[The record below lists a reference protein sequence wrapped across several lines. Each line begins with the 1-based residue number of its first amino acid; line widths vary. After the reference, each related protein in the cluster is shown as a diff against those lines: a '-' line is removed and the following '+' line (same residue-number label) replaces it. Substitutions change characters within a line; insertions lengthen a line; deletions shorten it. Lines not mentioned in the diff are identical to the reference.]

1 MMVPIGTQF
10 QKTARVVR
18 DLARQMG
25 KQIEL
30 RTSGEDTELD
40 KTIAE
45 ALSGPLLHMVRN
57 SVDHGIETPEER
69 SLTAKDPVA
78 QIRLAAYHK
87 GAQIVVEVADD
98 GRGMDPQKILAKAV
112 DRGLVQRESELSES
126 AIYELIF
133 EPGFSTADKLTELS
147 GRGVGLDVV
156 MRHVQ
161 QLRGRIEIASELG
174 AGTTFFL
181 RLPLTLGV
189 IDSLVVGVGGTR
201 YILPLYSVSEI
212 FCPAASQIA
221 HLGRHNGRQNGRET
235 AEAVT
240 LRGEALPVVR
250 LHRRFHIA
258 PRTEELT
265 EGVLLVTEAHGRR
278 FCLFVDEMVG
288 KQEIVIKS
296 LGEIFRELAGLMGC
310 AILSDGQVGL
320 ILDVEGLFGAEAS
333 LQFQAEGAAV

>member
-1 MMVPIGTQF
+1 V
-10 QKTARVVR
+10 
-18 DLARQMG
+18 L
-25 KQIEL
+25 
-30 RTSGEDTELD
+30 
-40 KTIAE
+40 
-45 ALSGPLLHMVRN
+45 
-57 SVDHGIETPEER
+57 
-69 SLTAKDPVA
+69 
-78 QIRLAAYHK
+78 
-87 GAQIVVEVADD
+87 
-98 GRGMDPQKILAKAV
+98 
-112 DRGLVQRESELSES
+112 
-126 AIYELIF
+126 
-133 EPGFSTADKLTELS
+133 
-147 GRGVGLDVV
+147 
-156 MRHVQ
+156 RHVQ
-161 QLRGRIEIASELG
+161 QLRGHIDIESEVG

-221 HLGRHNGRQNGRET
+221 HLGRHNIRHA
-235 AEAVT
+235 AEVVT
-240 LRGEALPVVR
+240 LRGEELPVVR
-250 LHRRFHIA
+250 LHRRFNIA

-310 AILSDGQVGL
+310 AILSDGRVGL

-333 LQFQAEGAAV
+333 LQFQAEGAAA